1 MFRGTRR
8 IYKKLRQQLRDS
20 NHEGVHATPAHH
32 PLPPAMPAA
41 PTHACLPCSVKC
53 VLFCTIDDTQV
64 QRLRALGNHRAVVVL
79 PYAVLTVAISELYAM
94 GLPMFVPSLELIAS
108 LRRNGSVDYVYA
120 YDRVISRPPGLNSH
134 NTEFL
139 PCCAGCPLSFTN
151 VSLPTQHPRSSH
163 PFSPEDDSVE
173 ARRYWLQFADYYRW
187 PHVTQF
193 SSFADLA
200 TKLRASNLTKT
211 HQRMMAYNK
220 ERLQVC
226 RRRSRRLPR
235 FVGDGRRW

>member
-1 MFRGTRR
+1 
-8 IYKKLRQQLRDS
+8 
-20 NHEGVHATPAHH
+20 
-32 PLPPAMPAA
+32 
-41 PTHACLPCSVKC
+41 
-53 VLFCTIDDTQV
+53 
-64 QRLRALGNHRAVVVL
+64 
-79 PYAVLTVAISELYAM
+79 M

-120 YDRVISRPPGLNSH
+120 YDRVISRPPGLSSH

-211 HQRMMAYNK
+211 HERMMAYNK
-220 ERLQVC
+220 ERLQASLAGWQWIFSRV
-226 RRRSRRLPR
+226 RRGGVEREVPQDFKGAMRSLWNEERVNGPR
-235 FVGDGRRW
+235 